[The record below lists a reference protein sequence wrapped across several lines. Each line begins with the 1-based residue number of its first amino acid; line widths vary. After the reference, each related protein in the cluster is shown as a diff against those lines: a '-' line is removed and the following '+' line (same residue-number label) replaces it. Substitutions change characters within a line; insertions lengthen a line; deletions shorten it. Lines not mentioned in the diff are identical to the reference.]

1 LAESSIRGSR
11 SAAPWLFA
19 GAGYSA
25 LALLFTWPLALR
37 PQRVLPH
44 DLGDPLFAVWI
55 LWWNAHVVPL
65 TEGWWNAPFFWP
77 QAGALGL
84 SEHLLGLSLLA
95 TPLQWLGV
103 DPVAAY
109 NVIFLLS
116 FPLSALAMHALAF
129 TLVRRHDAAALAG
142 LLFGFSPYR
151 TAQMAHIQML
161 WTFWMPIALLALH
174 QYARDARRRWLALFG
189 AMWTGQA
196 LSNGYYLFFFPVLVV
211 CWVAWFLVSRR
222 DLQRALRIGVAAAAA
237 SIPLLPILIGYRR
250 IHTRLSLERSIGEI
264 REFSADVM
272 ALVTTAPAL
281 WAWTPLSEAR
291 GPEQELFP
299 GVVAPAL
306 ILAAGGAAL
315 WTTRGGAAPYPR
327 VRKALA
333 AAAALLALVAVTPA
347 LVGPWQ
353 LSAAGVTLLSVAT
366 PSKPLTIAIW
376 CALGV
381 LVTGWRFQHAV
392 ATRSMFA
399 FYVSATVLMYV
410 CSFGPEPSFDGFVFW
425 YKPPYSWL
433 MALPGYSS
441 VRVPS
446 RFALLGTL
454 CLAAAAALALARLTR
469 ALPPRP
475 AFAAGLACCGLAL
488 ADLWV
493 SSVPLPAIP
502 ARIRSLEEARGTSA
516 VVELPLGDTEPDL
529 AAMYRSIYH
538 RMPVVNGYGG
548 YFPAPYAALRAAL
561 RDGEIAALSALDGP
575 LTVVVDPA
583 SDSRQLTPLAPDLES
598 ATVDPETGRRML
610 TLPAQP
616 DDTVET
622 PGSSLAVRS
631 VSASSAIDL
640 VPLTDGNPHSRWESG
655 GAQRGDEWV
664 MFELDAPRR
673 VNGLVLA
680 LGPLPDCYPRVLR
693 IEVSLDGR
701 TWAQVFEGPSGAAAV
716 RAARRDPRHV
726 AVTYGFAAVQAR
738 WIRAQ
743 QTGSTGT
750 LPWSISE
757 ASVLGR

>member
-1 LAESSIRGSR
+1 LAESSIRRPG
-11 SAAPWLFA
+11 SAAPWLIA
-19 GAGYSA
+19 GAGYAA

-65 TEGWWNAPFFWP
+65 TDRWWNAPFFWP

-116 FPLSALAMHALAF
+116 FPLSALAMHALAY

-189 AMWTGQA
+189 AMWMGQA
-196 LSNGYYLFFFPVLVV
+196 LSNGYFLFFFPVLVV

-222 DLQRALRIGVAAAAA
+222 DLRRALLVGVAAAAA

-250 IHTRLSLERSIGEI
+250 IHARFSLERSIGEI

-315 WTTRGGAAPYPR
+315 WTTRGAAAPYPR

-333 AAAALLALVAVTPA
+333 AAAALFALVAITPA

-381 LVTGWRFQHAV
+381 VLVGWRFQHAV
-392 ATRSMFA
+392 AARSTFA

-433 MALPGYSS
+433 MELPGYSS

-446 RFALLGTL
+446 RFALLATL

-502 ARIRSLEEARGTSA
+502 ARIRSLEDARGTSA

-529 AAMYRSIYH
+529 AAMYRSMYH

-561 RDGEIAALSALDGP
+561 RDGEIAALSALDAP

-583 SDSRQLTPLAPDLES
+583 SDARQWTPLAPDLES
-598 ATVDPETGRRML
+598 ATVDSETGRRML

-622 PGSSLAVRS
+622 PGSPLAVRS
-631 VSASSAIDL
+631 VSASSPIDL
-640 VPLTDGNPHSRWESG
+640 APLTDGDPHSRWESG
-655 GAQRGDEWV
+655 GAQRGGEWV
-664 MFELDAPRR
+664 MFELDAPRQ

-680 LGPLPDCYPRVLR
+680 LGPLPDCYPRALR
-693 IEVSLDGR
+693 IEASLDGR

-716 RAARRDPRHV
+716 RAARRDPRRV